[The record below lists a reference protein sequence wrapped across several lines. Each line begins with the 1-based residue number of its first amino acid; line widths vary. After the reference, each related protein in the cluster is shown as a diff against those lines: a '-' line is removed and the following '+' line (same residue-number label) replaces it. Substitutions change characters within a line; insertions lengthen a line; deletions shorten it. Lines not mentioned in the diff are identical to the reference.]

1 MANKGRRYEGGAPK
15 LNIKKVIAV
24 IIALAVVIMVVIGIT
39 KLAQGGGRV
48 QERTVANGY
57 YAVYTGGKWG
67 VINSKGEIVIDPTY
81 EETIIIP
88 DHSKDVFLCTYDVN
102 YTDGTYKTRVIN
114 SKAEE
119 IITGYDTVQA
129 LENYDESNNLWYEND
144 VLVVS
149 KEGKYGLVDFNGK
162 ELLPCEYDAI
172 EALKAKL
179 CDLGFEAIVETGN
192 HLVDVLALV
201 QADVAY
207 FIDGWFEISRCRMD
221 FAICVA
227 SDKTIILQNPLPMYD
242 NYRKTLNLQNTLQE
256 VTGVSFDKI
265 RSPSRKQELFYAR
278 TLFAWYCHNVMGMTL
293 SSIGQLINRDH
304 STICCCLK
312 KYDELMEAILDD
324 SVTPELIRA
333 AVRKGTIGL
342 QLCPVFMGSAYKNKG
357 IQPLLDG
364 VVSYL
369 PNPTEVENKA
379 LDLDNNEK
387 EIVLESKEDAKP
399 VILAF
404 KLEDG
409 QFGQLTYIR
418 IYQGK
423 IKKGDTLL
431 NTRTK
436 KRFNVGRLVKMHA
449 SAMEDIS
456 EAGCGEIAA
465 LFGIDCASGD
475 TFCDPSLNYSM
486 TSMFVPNPVI
496 SLAIKP
502 VDKKAADNMAKALNR
517 FTKEDPTFQTYVDPE
532 SNQTIIRGMGELHL
546 DVYIERMKREYKAEV
561 EVGQPEVAYREAISQ
576 RADFNYTHKKQT
588 GGSGQY
594 ARVAGYIEPI
604 VQTDPDEPAKDYEF
618 VNEVKGGA
626 IPTEYIPSCDKGF
639 QSAMKKGTQV
649 GFPVIG
655 VRCVVND
662 GQWHPVDSSDMA
674 FQTAAIGAFR
684 EAFEKA
690 KPVILEPIMKVEVEG
705 PAEFQ
710 GNIFGSIN
718 QRRGMIVSS
727 SEDNNQCQV
736 IAEVPLS
743 EMFGYST
750 VLRSLTQ
757 GKAEFTMEVEK
768 YGRVPQ
774 SVSDELKKNYQEKK
788 KKEAGK

>member
-1 MANKGRRYEGGAPK
+1 MAHDLLGIRN
-15 LNIKKVIAV
+15 
-24 IIALAVVIMVVIGIT
+24 IGISAHIDSGKT
-39 KLAQGGGRV
+39 TLS
-48 QERTVANGY
+48 ERILYFCNKIHAIHEVR
-57 YAVYTGGKWG
+57 GKDG
-67 VINSKGEIVIDPTY
+67 VGATMDSMELERERGITIASAATNVEWKGHEINIIDTPG
-81 EETIIIP
+81 
-88 DHSKDVFLCTYDVN
+88 H
-102 YTDGTYKTRVIN
+102 
-114 SKAEE
+114 
-119 IITGYDTVQA
+119 
-129 LENYDESNNLWYEND
+129 
-144 VLVVS
+144 
-149 KEGKYGLVDFNGK
+149 VDFTIEVERSLRVLDGAILVLCSVGGVQSQSITVDRQMKRYHVPRIAFVNKCDRTGANPYK
-162 ELLPCEYDAI
+162 VKNQLVEKLGLNAVLMQIPIGLEDRLEGVVDLVEMKALYFDQGADGHQVREAEIPSELLAEAQAKREEMLDA
-172 EALKAKL
+172 
-179 CDLGFEAIVETGN
+179 
-192 HLVDVLALV
+192 
-201 QADVAY
+201 
-207 FIDGWFEISRCRMD
+207 
-221 FAICVA
+221 
-227 SDKTIILQNPLPMYD
+227 
-242 NYRKTLNLQNTLQE
+242 
-256 VTGVSFDKI
+256 VSMC
-265 RSPSRKQELFYAR
+265 S
-278 TLFAWYCHNVMGMTL
+278 
-293 SSIGQLINRDH
+293 
-304 STICCCLK
+304 
-312 KYDELMEAILDD
+312 DELMEAMLED
-324 SVTPELIRA
+324 SVTPELIRD
-333 AVRKGTIGL
+333 AVRKGTISL
-342 QLCPVFMGSAYKNKG
+342 ELCPVFMGSAYKNKG

-369 PNPTEVENKA
+369 PNPTEVQNIA
-379 LDLDNNEK
+379 LDLDDNEK
-387 EIVLESKEDAKP
+387 EVILESREDAKP

-423 IKKGDTLL
+423 IKKGDTLI

-436 KRFNVGRLVKMHA
+436 KKFNVGRLVKMHA
-449 SAMEDIS
+449 STMEDIS

-486 TSMFVPNPVI
+486 TSMFVPTPVI
-496 SLAIKP
+496 SLAIEP

-517 FTKEDPTFQTYVDPE
+517 FTKEDPTFQTFVDPE

-561 EVGQPEVAYREAISQ
+561 KVGQPEVAYREAISQ
-576 RADFNYTHKKQT
+576 KAEFNYTHKKQT

-604 VQTDPDEPAKDYEF
+604 MQTDPNEPPKEYEF
-618 VNEVKGGA
+618 IDEVKGGA

-639 QSAMKKGTQV
+639 QAAMKKGTQI

-655 VRCVVND
+655 VRVCVND

-705 PAEFQ
+705 PSEFQ

-727 SEDNNQCQV
+727 TEDNNQCQV

-757 GKAEFTMEVEK
+757 GKAEFTMEVAK

-774 SVSDELKKNYQEKK
+774 SVSDELKKEYQEKRK
-788 KKEAGK
+788 AAAK

>member
-1 MANKGRRYEGGAPK
+1 MRN
-15 LNIKKVIAV
+15 
-24 IIALAVVIMVVIGIT
+24 IGISAHIDSGKT
-39 KLAQGGGRV
+39 TLSERILYFCNKIHAIHEVRGKDGVGATMDSMELERERGITIASAATNVEWKGHEINIIDTPGHVDFTIEVERSLRVLDGAILVLCSVGGVQSQSITVDRQMKRYHVPRIAFVNKCDRTGANPYRVKDQLIEKLGLNAVLMQIPIGLEDRLQGVVDLVEMKAVYFDTGADGL
-48 QERTVANGY
+48 QER
-57 YAVYTGGKWG
+57 
-67 VINSKGEIVIDPTY
+67 I
-81 EETIIIP
+81 
-88 DHSKDVFLCTYDVN
+88 
-102 YTDGTYKTRVIN
+102 
-114 SKAEE
+114 EE
-119 IITGYDTVQA
+119 IPEELMEEA
-129 LENYDESNNLWYEND
+129 KAKRE
-144 VLVVS
+144 
-149 KEGKYGLVDFNGK
+149 
-162 ELLPCEYDAI
+162 ELLDA
-172 EALKAKL
+172 
-179 CDLGFEAIVETGN
+179 
-192 HLVDVLALV
+192 
-201 QADVAY
+201 
-207 FIDGWFEISRCRMD
+207 
-221 FAICVA
+221 A
-227 SDKTIILQNPLPMYD
+227 SMF
-242 NYRKTLNLQNTLQE
+242 
-256 VTGVSFDKI
+256 S
-265 RSPSRKQELFYAR
+265 
-278 TLFAWYCHNVMGMTL
+278 
-293 SSIGQLINRDH
+293 
-304 STICCCLK
+304 
-312 KYDELMEAILDD
+312 DELMEAILED
-324 SVTPELIRA
+324 SVTTDMIKA
-333 AVRKGTIGL
+333 AIRKGTIGL

-357 IQPLLDG
+357 IQTLLDG
-364 VVSYL
+364 VIDYL
-369 PNPTEVENKA
+369 PNPTEVQNIA
-379 LDLDNNEK
+379 LDLDDNEK
-387 EIVLESKEDAKP
+387 EVVLESREDAKP

-436 KRFNVGRLVKMHA
+436 KKFNVGRLVKMHA
-449 SAMEDIS
+449 STMEDIS

-532 SNQTIIRGMGELHL
+532 SNQTIIKGMGELHL
-546 DVYIERMKREYKAEV
+546 DVYIERMKREYHAEV

-674 FQTAAIGAFR
+674 FQTAAIGAFK

-690 KPVILEPIMKVEVEG
+690 KPVILEPIMKVEVNG
-705 PAEFQ
+705 PSEFQ

-727 SEDNNQCQV
+727 TEDNNQCQV

-774 SVSDELKKNYQEKK
+774 SVSDELKKEYLEKK
-788 KKEAGK
+788 KKEAK

>member
-1 MANKGRRYEGGAPK
+1 MAHDLLGMRN
-15 LNIKKVIAV
+15 
-24 IIALAVVIMVVIGIT
+24 IGISAHIDSGKT
-39 KLAQGGGRV
+39 TLSERILYFCNKIHAIHEVRGKDGVGATMDSMELERERGITIASAATNVEWKGHEINIIDTPGHVDFTIEVERSLRVLDGAILVLCSVGGVQSQSITVDRQMKRYHVPRIAFVNKCDRTGANPYRVKDQLIEKLGLNAVLMQIPIGLEDRLQGVVDLVEMKAIYFDSGADGL
-48 QERTVANGY
+48 QER
-57 YAVYTGGKWG
+57 
-67 VINSKGEIVIDPTY
+67 I
-81 EETIIIP
+81 
-88 DHSKDVFLCTYDVN
+88 
-102 YTDGTYKTRVIN
+102 
-114 SKAEE
+114 EE
-119 IITGYDTVQA
+119 IPEELQA
-129 LENYDESNNLWYEND
+129 EAKAKRE
-144 VLVVS
+144 
-149 KEGKYGLVDFNGK
+149 
-162 ELLPCEYDAI
+162 ELLDA
-172 EALKAKL
+172 
-179 CDLGFEAIVETGN
+179 
-192 HLVDVLALV
+192 
-201 QADVAY
+201 
-207 FIDGWFEISRCRMD
+207 
-221 FAICVA
+221 A
-227 SDKTIILQNPLPMYD
+227 SMF
-242 NYRKTLNLQNTLQE
+242 
-256 VTGVSFDKI
+256 S
-265 RSPSRKQELFYAR
+265 
-278 TLFAWYCHNVMGMTL
+278 
-293 SSIGQLINRDH
+293 
-304 STICCCLK
+304 
-312 KYDELMEAILDD
+312 DELMEAILEDT
-324 SVTPELIRA
+324 VTPDLIRA

-387 EIVLESKEDAKP
+387 EVVLESNEDAKP

-788 KKEAGK
+788 KKESGK